1 MKAINDPKLINSETE
16 PKTAEI
22 EFTTPKVE
30 PMIPEIVIG
39 HHNVANPLENI
50 GQMLRTTSA
59 QIEKD
64 MRETGFDGYII
75 VACPMVMI
83 CRK

>member
-1 MKAINDPKLINSETE
+1 
-16 PKTAEI
+16 
-22 EFTTPKVE
+22 
-30 PMIPEIVIG
+30 MIPEIVIG
-39 HHNVANPLENI
+39 PQNVANPLENI

-64 MRETGFDGYII
+64 MRETGFDGYVI

>member
-1 MKAINDPKLINSETE
+1 MNTMNKPKQFYSEAT
-16 PKTAEI
+16 PKTSE
-22 EFTTPKVE
+22 VE
-30 PMIPEIVIG
+30 PMTPEIVIG
-39 HHNVANPLENI
+39 PQNVANPLENI

-64 MRETGFDGYII
+64 MRETGFDGYVI